1 MLISSP
7 VLPLL
12 TAVIHRFHRV
22 FHTGRIRM
30 FLSEGHEILGFL
42 DVQFGSEAYYAILT
56 RRERL

>member
-12 TAVIHRFHRV
+12 TVVIHRFHRV
-22 FHTGRIRM
+22 FNMRQFGL

-42 DVQFGSEAYYAILT
+42 DVQLCSQAYYAILM